1 MSRGQGRTL
10 CTSYLIAIIA
20 VLTGLFAVNAH
31 AQYNGECWAADYYN
45 VFKIASSGQP
55 VQIQGF
61 SQPLSLAINPKDGSC
76 WVANTDA
83 ILVMK
88 ISAAGDPILTI
99 NSQDQPQV
107 FKSQPASV
115 AVDPRDGSCWVGV
128 RDTVY
133 KFSSDAKQLAAV
145 PGFNEPILA
154 VNPKNGECW
163 IADSSNA
170 RIVRL
175 SADGAQL
182 GAMQIDG
189 VTQPKSISINPNDGI
204 CWVLD
209 AFTCKVVKLSPDF
222 KILKAGLAV
231 PTGTAIMSTSLSA
244 SSDGGCWVAVMIDM
258 MNDTVLKLSSDLTQV
273 MKVDGFGMPS
283 GLAADPNDGGCWVAD
298 TNGGQIVKIAANG
311 QKTAVIQGLSQP
323 KVVSVAHPVK

>member
-1 MSRGQGRTL
+1 MSRRQGRTL

-20 VLTGLFAVNAH
+20 VLTGVFAANVH
-31 AQYNGECWAADYYN
+31 AQYNGECWVADYYN
-45 VFKIASSGQP
+45 VFKITSDGQP
-55 VQIQGF
+55 VQVQGF
-61 SQPLSLAINPKDGSC
+61 SQPLSLAINPTDGSC

-83 ILVMK
+83 VAVTKL
-88 ISAAGDPILTI
+88 SAAGDKILSITPEQQI
-99 NSQDQPQV
+99 

-115 AVDPRDGSCWVGV
+115 AVDPRDGACWVGV

-133 KFSSDAKQLAAV
+133 KFSSDAKQLLAI

-163 IADSSNA
+163 VADSSNA
-170 RIVRL
+170 RVVRL
-175 SADGAQL
+175 SSTGAQL
-182 GAMQIDG
+182 GEMQIDG

-209 AFTCKVVKLSPDF
+209 AFTCKVVKISPDF
-222 KILKAGLAV
+222 KILKTGLAV
-231 PTGTAIMSTSLSA
+231 PANSAIMSTSLSA

-258 MNDTVLKLSSDLTQV
+258 TNDVVLKLSADLTQV
-273 MKVDGFGMPS
+273 MKVEGFGMPS

-298 TNGGQIVKIAANG
+298 TNSGQIVKIAANG
-311 QKTAVIQGLSQP
+311 QKTSILQGLSQP
-323 KVVSVAHPVK
+323 KVVAIAPLAK